1 MLRAEYRQ
9 RGPIPYDVIEA
20 VEFDK
25 PTLQSGEVLLELLAA
40 PINPADVLTLTGDY
54 GMLPPLPAVGG
65 KEGVAKVVELGPEVD
80 GLPIGQTVLLPPVIG
95 SWATH
100 IVASAKALTPLPN
113 EADPLQL
120 SMLTVNPAT
129 ASLMLSQ
136 FVDLQAGD
144 WVIQNAANSGVGN
157 YLIKLAK
164 IRGYKTVNV
173 VRRESLAEALQQQ
186 GADVV
191 VVDGPDLPE
200 RVAEATGNAN
210 IQLGIDA
217 VGGEATAHLGSCLG
231 EGATLISYGCM
242 SMQSCQIPAQ
252 LVVFKG
258 ITVKGFWLSK
268 WLQQANAE
276 ERATVYG
283 ELTQLIAS
291 GELSVPIFKTF
302 PVKDIKEALKLAVQG
317 GRNGKI
323 LITP

>member
-113 EADPLQL
+113 DADPLQL

-173 VRRESLAEALQQQ
+173 VRRESLATALQQQ

-200 RVAEATGNAN
+200 RVPRLL
-210 IQLGIDA
+210 IMPISSL
-217 VGGEATAHLGSCLG
+217 VLMRLG
-231 EGATLISYGCM
+231 EKQQRIWAAAWGRVRRSSVM
-242 SMQSCQIPAQ
+242 
-252 LVVFKG
+252 VV
-258 ITVKGFWLSK
+258 
-268 WLQQANAE
+268 
-276 ERATVYG
+276 
-283 ELTQLIAS
+283 
-291 GELSVPIFKTF
+291 
-302 PVKDIKEALKLAVQG
+302 
-317 GRNGKI
+317 
-323 LITP
+323 